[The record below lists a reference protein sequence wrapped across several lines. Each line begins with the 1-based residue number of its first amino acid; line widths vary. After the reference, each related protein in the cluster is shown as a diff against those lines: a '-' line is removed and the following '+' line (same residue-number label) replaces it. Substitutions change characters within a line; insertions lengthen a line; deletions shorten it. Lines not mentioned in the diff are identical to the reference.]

1 MKTSLSRA
9 KLLQE
14 IRKMSFEEVYGDWQG
29 KRLTQEQAARIL
41 GVCERSFR
49 RYVERYEGEGL
60 EGLLDRR
67 IEKESSRRA
76 PLDEVMR
83 VVDLYRKRHEGWNV
97 KHFHAWYR
105 KDQAGTRSYSWVK
118 NVLQQAS
125 AVQRTK
131 GKGKHR
137 RKRERR
143 ALPDMLLRQIDGR
156 NADPAVAE
164 SHCMAKFTARR
175 DQRRGCRRTGIPTST
190 DRSSF
195 FVACPCAWPVRQ
207 RLGAVQWLVP

>member
-1 MKTSLSRA
+1 
-9 KLLQE
+9 
-14 IRKMSFEEVYGDWQG
+14 MSFEEVYGDWQG

-83 VVDLYRKRHEGWNV
+83 VVDLYRKRHDGWNV

-131 GKGKHR
+131 GKGNFAPGVPLAAGSSPSAALLSAWATGSSGVPLSRPPSTHPPR
-137 RKRERR
+137 RF
-143 ALPDMLLRQIDGR
+143 LSYLNWQ
-156 NADPAVAE
+156 
-164 SHCMAKFTARR
+164 
-175 DQRRGCRRTGIPTST
+175 
-190 DRSSF
+190 
-195 FVACPCAWPVRQ
+195 
-207 RLGAVQWLVP
+207 

>member
-1 MKTSLSRA
+1 
-9 KLLQE
+9 
-14 IRKMSFEEVYGDWQG
+14 MSPEEVYGDWQG

-143 ALPDMLLRQIDGR
+143 ALPGMLLHQDGSR
-156 NADPAVAE
+156 HAWVAGQ
-164 SHCMAKFTARR
+164 MWDLIVTLDDA
-175 DQRRGCRRTGIPTST
+175 TGEHTSM
-190 DRSSF
+190 F
-195 FVACPCAWPVRQ
+195 FVEEEGTLSSLHGIGQTIATKGLFCSF
-207 RLGAVQWLVP
+207 